1 MVSGNAL
8 TDEQKEFILNSIP
21 TTLIG
26 EIARELKDKRG
37 NSLHKFTISKF
48 LRTTYESKRKELIE
62 DNVSFPIADKRAYEE
77 VYEGK
82 KE

>member
-8 TDEQKEFILNSIP
+8 TMEQKEFILAQIP

-26 EIARELKDKRG
+26 EIARELKDKKG
-37 NSLHKFTISKF
+37 NSLHKYTVSKF
-48 LRTTYESKRKELIE
+48 LRTAYESRRKELIE
-62 DNVSFPIADKRAYEE
+62 EDISFPIADKRSYEE

-82 KE
+82 K

>member
-8 TDEQKEFILNSIP
+8 TDEQKEFILAQIP
-21 TTLIG
+21 TTFIG
-26 EIARELKDKRG
+26 EIARKLKDKKG
-37 NSLHKFTISKF
+37 QSLNKFTISKF

-62 DNVSFPIADKRAYEE
+62 EGISFPIADKRAYEE